1 MTHQYSLLIMNNL
14 QKATFNLIKF
24 NLMKIH
30 LFLPFFC
37 VSVVGFG
44 QEIFKPIQANIYHWA
59 TAPVTKKE
67 NTEQRFLLEGSS
79 VDFKHIK
86 IHATSISP
94 KQAPH
99 PSHKHDEEELIIIK
113 EGELTVTIEGKTQTL
128 GAGSIALIMS
138 GDEHGFE
145 NKGNSTA
152 TYYVMRYESRELKN
166 IERGK
171 QAGGSFMINWNDIPF
186 KEHDKG
192 GIRKFFDKPTSMTR
206 RFEMHVTT
214 LKEGME
220 SHPPHTHKAAEIL
233 LPIDNIAEEHIDGQW
248 IKAGI
253 GDIIFLE
260 SNVPHA
266 IRNITKGTVTY
277 FAFQFE

>member
-1 MTHQYSLLIMNNL
+1 
-14 QKATFNLIKF
+14 
-24 NLMKIH
+24 MK
-30 LFLPFFC
+30 LFLLLSFFC
-37 VSVVGFG
+37 YALISVG
-44 QEIFKPIQANIYHWA
+44 QDAFKPIEAKIYHWA
-59 TAPVTKKE
+59 DAPITKKE
-67 NTEQRFLLEGSS
+67 NMEQRPLVEGNS
-79 VDFKHIK
+79 VAFKHIK
-86 IHATSISP
+86 IHATTVYP
-94 KQAPH
+94 HQALH
-99 PSHKHDEEELIIIK
+99 PSHNHEEEELIIIK

-128 GAGSIALIMS
+128 GTGSVALINS
-138 GDEHGFE
+138 GEEHGFE
-145 NKGNSTA
+145 NKGNSNA

-171 QAGGSFMINWNDIPF
+171 QAGGSFMINWKDVPF
-186 KEHDKG
+186 QAHDKG
-192 GIRKFFDKPTSMTR
+192 GIRKFFDKPTSMAK

-233 LPIDNIAEEHIDGQW
+233 LPIDNIAEEHIAGTW
-248 IKAGI
+248 IKASI

-266 IRNITKGTVTY
+266 IRNIGKGTVTY